1 MKTKIIRIV
10 LPAILGIITVL
21 GLLIVFNLIVYN
33 GDAFTKPDNRFFKF
47 FVPITTIIAI
57 IIQATIT
64 LPLWESFKQ
73 RKKILGLTLTKFTG
87 IICVI
92 SGLTFGFVF
101 WERDLGINEL
111 ILVSLTGLIAFT
123 VYWTINLTTL
133 RKLEKL

>member
-1 MKTKIIRIV
+1 MKTKIMRIV
-10 LPAILGIITVL
+10 LPAVLGIITVL
-21 GLLIVFNLIVYN
+21 GLLIVFNLIVHN
-33 GDAFTKPDNRFFKF
+33 GDAFTKPDNGFFKF

-64 LPLWESFKQ
+64 LPIWESFKH
-73 RKKILGLTLTKFTG
+73 RKKILRLTLTEFTG

-111 ILVSLTGLIAFT
+111 ILVSLTGLIAFA

-133 RKLEKL
+133 RQLE